1 MADALDQDVQA
12 LRDWLRD
19 AWRFLVSNP
28 SLTPFDRRE
37 LRNSMKHVE
46 TTLRAGIAQLAAEQR
61 AKTQSLPSP
70 SDRALMPSFRVLTSL
85 DVQEAH
91 DAAA

>member
-12 LRDWLRD
+12 LRNWLRD
-19 AWRFLVSNP
+19 AWRFLASNP
-28 SLTPFDRRE
+28 SLTPFEHRE
-37 LRNSMKHVE
+37 LRNSMKQVE
-46 TTLRAGIAQLAAEQR
+46 STLRAGIARLAAEQR
-61 AKTQSLPSP
+61 ARTQSLPSP
-70 SDRALMPSFRVLTSL
+70 SDRALMPSFRVFTSL

>member
-12 LRDWLRD
+12 LRGWLRD
-19 AWRFLVSNP
+19 AWRFLASNP

-37 LRNSMKHVE
+37 LRSSMKHVE
-46 TTLRAGIAQLAAEQR
+46 SRLRAGIAQLAAEQR
-61 AKTQSLPSP
+61 ARAQSLPSP
-70 SDRALMPSFRVLTSL
+70 SDRALMPSFRVLARL

-91 DAAA
+91 DVAA